1 MINPEKVTQVI
12 VIDYSAKHYPFFE
25 LFVSAGPNYDHSS
38 NQCFYTEDED
48 LIQIAKSKLISLDC
62 REFLE
67 QHLDKVYYLSDA
79 IAKFGKIHSD
89 EMERAVYNAAD
100 KSVTLFTP
108 KSTQY
113 NRKVFSNKDDGQF
126 ASWIVESEKIL
137 ATTAEADLIKHTVSV
152 FAFKYC
158 RIYRNYAKQFDR
170 YIQLHDLDIR
180 DNPATPSVL
189 KLIDAI
195 NKNKHVLLADMVLD
209 NSRAYLGVN
218 GQKYELYCTDN
229 DYCCKLSAD
238 TILRASSC
246 DELVAKLGMTFMQK
260 RLVSVGH

>member
-25 LFVSAGPNYDHSS
+25 LFVSAGPNYDRSS

-48 LIQIAKSKLISLDC
+48 LIKEAQNKLTSSE
-62 REFLE
+62 RQEFLK

-79 IAKFGKIHSD
+79 IAKFGQIHSD

-100 KSVTLFTP
+100 KSITLFTL

-113 NRKVFSNKDDGQF
+113 IRKVFSKKDDGQF

-137 ATTAEADLIKHTVSV
+137 ATTAETDLIKHTVSV

-158 RIYRNYAKQFDR
+158 RVYRNYAKQFDR
-170 YIQLHDLDIR
+170 YIQLHDLDVR
-180 DNPATPSVL
+180 DNPAAPSIL

-195 NKNKHVLLADMVLD
+195 NKNKHILLADMVLD
-209 NSRAYLGVN
+209 KGRAYLGVT
-218 GQKYELYCTDN
+218 GQKYELYCTDT

-238 TILRASSC
+238 AILSASSC
-246 DELVAKLGMTFMQK
+246 DELVAQLGMTFMQK
-260 RLVSVGH
+260 RLVSVGY